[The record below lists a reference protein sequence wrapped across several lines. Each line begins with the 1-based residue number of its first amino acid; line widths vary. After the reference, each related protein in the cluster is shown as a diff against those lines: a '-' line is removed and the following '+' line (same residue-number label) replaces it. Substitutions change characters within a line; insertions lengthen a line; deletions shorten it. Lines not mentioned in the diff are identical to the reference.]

1 MAVRSEREGP
11 VTTIVLSRPDVR
23 NAVDGPTARALA
35 DAFRAFDADPDAY
48 VAVLWGEGGTF
59 CAGADLKSIGTP
71 TGNEVTEKGDGPMG
85 PTRMRLSKPVIAAIS
100 GHAVAG
106 GLELALWCDLR
117 VAEEDA
123 VLGVFCR
130 RWGVPLIDG
139 GTVRLPRL
147 IGESRAMDLVLTGRP
162 VPAAEALAMGLVNRT
177 VPSGTSRAAAER
189 LAAEIAAF
197 PQTCLRNDRLSV
209 QEQGGLTE
217 EEAMAGELRH
227 GLRSLTEA
235 ADGAARFAAGAGR
248 HGAFAE
254 GAGAG
259 AGEGEGGGGGDAG
272 PAVG

>member
-1 MAVRSEREGP
+1 MTVRTERAGP
-11 VTTIVLSRPDVR
+11 VTTVVLSRPGVR

-35 DAFRAFDADPDAY
+35 DAFRAFNADPDAH

-59 CAGADLKSIGTP
+59 CAGADLKAIGTP
-71 TGNEVTEKGDGPMG
+71 TGNDVTEVTGESDGPMG

-117 VAEEDA
+117 VADEDA

-177 VPSGTSRAAAER
+177 VPPGTARAAAER

-197 PQTCLRNDRLSV
+197 PQTCLRGDRLSLK
-209 QEQGGLTE
+209 EQDGLSE

-227 GLRSLTEA
+227 GLRSLAEA

-248 HGAFAE
+248 HGAFH
-254 GAGAG
+254 
-259 AGEGEGGGGGDAG
+259 EGGGAAGASGG
-272 PAVG
+272 